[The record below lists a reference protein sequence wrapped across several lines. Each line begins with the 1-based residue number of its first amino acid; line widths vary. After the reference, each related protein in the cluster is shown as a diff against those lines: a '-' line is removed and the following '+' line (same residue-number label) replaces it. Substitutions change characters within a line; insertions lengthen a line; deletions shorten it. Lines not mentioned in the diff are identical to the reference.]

1 MEHTFSSDELRDI
14 ILNAHKIKKNNTC
27 PDCRGTG
34 GQNWNCE
41 TGGDVKPGY
50 LTEYDDLRLDG
61 ECEKCDGVG
70 YIDLLIY

>member
-34 GQNWNCE
+34 GQNWNGE

-50 LTEYDDLRLDG
+50 LTEYDDSRLDG